1 MTAPGASGAPAADA
15 PHPVPGRRAAGR
27 ALALAFLLAIAAP
40 TVAWV
45 ATGAPDRA
53 VLKELR
59 APAPAPAAPRDLAA
73 LERWPAA
80 FEDWYDDAFG
90 LRGTL
95 LRWYNALVFLGL
107 GSSPKPNTLVG
118 KDGWIFLAEEALAEH
133 RALDPF
139 APDELAAWHAALA
152 ARRDWL
158 AARDARFVF
167 LVAPDKHSIYPEQLP
182 GWARNVGPRTRLDQL
197 VAAPGAPG
205 ARDGARIVD
214 VRAPLLAAKAEGA
227 LLYYPLG
234 SHWNARGALVAYR
247 ALRASFEDW
256 FALPPAPAREDFV
269 EEQQGPGDSWATRML
284 IEDLVAQDSPF
295 WRAKRPAFRLL
306 ESWPGPRGLGDAR
319 FEGPAPELPR
329 ICLVRDSFGDALV
342 QFLLRD
348 GSQVLV
354 VSTLPFDA
362 AQIDAFGPD
371 LVICEQ
377 VERSLMLAVP
387 PLPVGED
394 ELARARAWLRCER
407 VVPLVL
413 APDAGGAALTLAAAP
428 GAAPPDARPAEGVLR
443 LWRAPGAATR
453 VRVSA
458 RAPDGSA
465 VTAAAEL
472 AADRRVHLVP
482 LGPID
487 PAGPLGLALADAR
500 HGDGAPAF
508 ERAELGLASRPNA
521 PGGAAGGR

>member
-1 MTAPGASGAPAADA
+1 MAAQPASGAATRT
-15 PHPVPGRRAAGR
+15 VPGRRAAGR
-27 ALALAFLLAIAAP
+27 ALALAFVLAMAAP

-59 APAPAPAAPRDLAA
+59 APAPAPGAPRDLDA

-95 LRWYNALVFLGL
+95 LRWYNAVVFLGL

-139 APDELAAWHAALA
+139 PPEALSAWHAALE

-182 GWARNVGPRTRLDQL
+182 GWARAVGPSTRLDQL
-197 VAAPGAPG
+197 VAPPRAPEGV
-205 ARDGARIVD
+205 RIVD
-214 VRAPLLAAKAEGA
+214 VRAPLLAAKADGE

-284 IEDLVAQDSPF
+284 IEDLVTQDSPF
-295 WRAKRPAFRLL
+295 WRARRPAFRLL

-342 QFLLRD
+342 QFLVRD

-394 ELARARAWLRCER
+394 ELARARAWLCCER
-407 VVPLVL
+407 VVPLAL
-413 APDAGGAALTLAAAP
+413 APDAAAEDAALVLAPAP
-428 GAAPPDARPAEGVLR
+428 GSLPADARAAEGVLR
-443 LWRAPGAATR
+443 LWRAPGTATR

-465 VTAAAEL
+465 VTVTAEL
-472 AADRRVHLVP
+472 AADRRVHHVP

-487 PAGPLGLALADAR
+487 PAAPLGLALADGPDA
-500 HGDGAPAF
+500 GQASAC
-508 ERAELGLASRPNA
+508 ERAELGLAPRASA
-521 PGGAAGGR
+521 PGAAAGGGR